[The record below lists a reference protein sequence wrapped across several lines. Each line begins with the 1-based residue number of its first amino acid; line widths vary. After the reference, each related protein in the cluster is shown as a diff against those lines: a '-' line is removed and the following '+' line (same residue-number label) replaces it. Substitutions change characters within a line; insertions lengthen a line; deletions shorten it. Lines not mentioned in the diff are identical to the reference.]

1 MSRRV
6 WWVLGGGFALLVLGL
21 VGGPLIYAAL
31 EEDAP
36 PARTVEA
43 QPEGVALT
51 PETDGTWTV
60 AAGSSAGYRVD
71 EVLNGADVTVA
82 GTTDQVTGQVVVEG
96 GDLSS
101 AEVTVDIASVTTDNG
116 RRDGYFRDAVMDAG
130 THPTATFVVTGPVDL
145 PELTG
150 TPVAVP
156 VTGELTVKGT
166 AREVQA
172 ELSVVRTPDGVDV
185 SGSVPLVFADH
196 GVEAPNLGFVRVE
209 DRGAV
214 EFLLRLAR

>member
-6 WWVLGGGFALLVLGL
+6 RWILGGGLALLVLGL
-21 VGGPLIYAAL
+21 IGGPLIYAAM

-101 AEVTVDIASVTTDNG
+101 AEVTVDIASVTTDSS
-116 RRDGYFRDAVMDAG
+116 RRDGYFRDNVMDVG
-130 THPTATFVVTGPVDL
+130 TYPTATFVVTGPVDL

-150 TPVAVP
+150 TPVTVP

-172 ELSVVRTPDGVDV
+172 ELSVVRTPEGVDV